1 MSLQLPNPVLAYVSA
16 CDTSPGGTSIPDE
29 GTTLVSALQIVG
41 YQHVVATLWQII
53 GFTATEIA
61 KRLYD
66 QVVTTRDRGPAA
78 GSLPR
83 RLTPAA
89 SPRWPSLVRGRQAG
103 GRSRGAGGGSTGT
116 AKAWQPTGTGSPATG
131 RPLAA
136 GPPAAR
142 GGPPPGFPGA
152 AKTVSGIGRPFIR
165 VREPVTLPCRQLIC
179 QLIRTPANSGA
190 RFQWRTRRT
199 WR

>member
-1 MSLQLPNPVLAYVSA
+1 MSLHLPNPVLAYVSA

-29 GTTLVSALQIVG
+29 GITLVSALQIVG

-131 RPLAA
+131 RP
-136 GPPAAR
+136 AR
-142 GGPPPGFPGA
+142 GQRP
-152 AKTVSGIGRPFIR
+152 GRP
-165 VREPVTLPCRQLIC
+165 VRELPAVGPGRSAELAGRLAGFACREPI
-179 QLIRTPANSGA
+179 
-190 RFQWRTRRT
+190 
-199 WR
+199 